1 MTSKIEEIKRN
12 QKILIVDDNKDILH
26 LFKKILSTHG
36 YNVISAENGHDALKM
51 AFEDPPDLILL
62 DLALPKMDGFTVC
75 KKLKESDETSMIP
88 VIIITC
94 KDTMKDKILGLQVG
108 ADDYIT
114 KPIYYVE
121 LLTRVESL
129 LKLRELQKQLIE
141 ARKLETLAQIA
152 VSVNHEINNPLCSIS
167 ANAEML
173 RTHIDSADDGVLRK
187 IDIILKEVDRIKQV
201 ISKLSNAT
209 RVISIEYISGVKM
222 LDLNKSIRNNN
233 EEDFE

>member
-1 MTSKIEEIKRN
+1 MSMKIEDIIKN
-12 QKILIVDDNKDILH
+12 KKILVVDDNKDILH
-26 LFKKILSTHG
+26 LFKKILNTYG
-36 YNVISAENGHDALKM
+36 YNVISAENGQEALKM
-51 AFEDPPDLILL
+51 AFEDSPDLILL
-62 DLALPKMDGFTVC
+62 DLALPKMDGFAVC

-88 VIIITC
+88 LIMVTC
-94 KDTMKDKILGLQVG
+94 RDTMKDRIQGLKLG

-173 RTHIDSADDGVLRK
+173 KTHINSSDDSVLRK

-209 RVISIEYISGVKM
+209 RVISMEYISGVKM
-222 LDLNKSIRNNN
+222 LDLNKSILNDDR
-233 EEDFE
+233 EFE

>member
-1 MTSKIEEIKRN
+1 MSMKIEDIIKN
-12 QKILIVDDNKDILH
+12 KKILVVDDNKDILH
-26 LFKKILSTHG
+26 LFKKILSTYG
-36 YNVISAENGHDALKM
+36 YNVISAENGQEALKM
-51 AFEDPPDLILL
+51 AFEDSPDLILL

-88 VIIITC
+88 LIMVTC
-94 KDTMKDKILGLQVG
+94 RDTMKDRIQGLKLG

-173 RTHIDSADDGVLRK
+173 KTHIDNSDDSVLRK

-209 RVISIEYISGVKM
+209 RVISMEYISGVRM
-222 LDLNKSIRNNN
+222 LDLNKSIQSDDR
-233 EEDFE
+233 EFE